1 MAVGAAAPALP
12 DPAFPP
18 VPGLQ
23 VLIDADNVGPARVQ
37 PVLTAITAIEAPVS
51 IVVSGREQALSR
63 VSWPPS
69 ARQIVASGWQ
79 RADVALAEAY
89 RRDDGPLILVSS
101 DGDFAL
107 LAARHPGSVLIVS
120 AAPSYRLTENATV
133 TDPALE
139 GPGPLHAWLRHV
151 TAER

>member
-1 MAVGAAAPALP
+1 MAAEAAAPARP
-12 DPAFPP
+12 DP
-18 VPGLQ
+18 PGLQVSLQ

-37 PVLTAITAIEAPVS
+37 PVLTAIDAIGTPVS

-63 VSWPPS
+63 VSWPQS
-69 ARQIVASGWQ
+69 AQQIIASGWQ

-89 RRDDGPLILVSS
+89 RRDDEPLILLSG

-107 LAARHPGSVLIVS
+107 LAARHPGPVLIVS

-139 GPGPLHAWLRHV
+139 GPGPLQAWLRHV
-151 TAER
+151 TAGR